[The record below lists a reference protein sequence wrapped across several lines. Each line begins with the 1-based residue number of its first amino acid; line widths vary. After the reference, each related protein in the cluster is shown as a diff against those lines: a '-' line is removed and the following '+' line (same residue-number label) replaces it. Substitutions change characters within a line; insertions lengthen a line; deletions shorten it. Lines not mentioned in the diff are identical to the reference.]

1 MIATNSVLDRLRAKG
16 ILTAIATDTPVP
28 EADGKPQIDVEAEM
42 VQAVSEVSQ
51 PSSDAL
57 QPVEVPTVPVSALS
71 PRHQRQLGLPVTKE
85 KSAGRPAKNGQ
96 TEMVRA
102 IWRKYQDRTLPGA

>member
-28 EADGKPQIDVEAEM
+28 EADGKPQI
-42 VQAVSEVSQ
+42 SQ